1 MNRPALNK
9 MLHAGA
15 KRLGWD
21 EETRRDWMHKHVNKR
36 SSSDCSDTELSL
48 LVDLL
53 RDLKALDPNPKAPL
67 PAAGNPEQPTQQQ
80 WRYALDLSKKLGMS
94 GAAHDPALI
103 TFCKRVCKVDQPRF
117 LDRHGMASLING
129 LEGWLHTKQKKK
141 PHDTERKPNDANTKI
156 N

>member
-1 MNRPALNK
+1 MNRAALNK

-21 EETRRDWMHKHVNKR
+21 EETRRAWLHKHTGQR
-36 SSSDCSDTELSL
+36 SSKACSDGQLSL

-53 RDLKALDPNPKAPL
+53 RDLGALTPNPNAPL
-67 PAAGNPEQPTQQQ
+67 PATGNPEQPTQQQ

-103 TFCKRVCKVDQPRF
+103 TFCKRVCKVDNPRF
-117 LDRHGMASLING
+117 LDRLGMADLING
-129 LEGWLHTKQKKK
+129 LEGWRQAKRKKAEK
-141 PHDTERKPNDANTKI
+141 PG
-156 N
+156 